1 VTPRF
6 SYPHCQAGL
15 PAVMLTLVVVLAACG
30 GQQPAISAENAVS
43 ITRTDGTAT
52 LARAGDQSEG
62 DLPESTLL
70 APGDHLYT
78 APEHTVTLQFPDG
91 STLQLEPDSHLML
104 FSIRPSDRVAV
115 FRLLAGSITGNL
127 RGNAFEVQAYEEVAM
142 NFRMELTDLA
152 AVPRGM
158 AGTYQLGF
166 DDTTLKAVVNAGEFD
181 LRSGNQQATLPAG
194 WQAIA
199 EPGLSLQIVS
209 LITPTPAPPS
219 ATEAPTATPI
229 QIISITPAST
239 PTETPIA
246 IKTMTATP
254 SHTPTRVPTRAATD
268 VQRTILPVPTNTPV
282 PPATEKPEREPQ
294 PPPPPDPT
302 EKPAPEPTEPP
313 PPEPTEPRPTPG

>member
-1 VTPRF
+1 MTPRF
-6 SYPHCQAGL
+6 SYPHCQAGF
-15 PAVMLTLVVVLAACG
+15 PAVLLALVVALAACG

-52 LARAGDQSEG
+52 LARAGGQSEG
-62 DLPESTLL
+62 DLPDNTLL

-78 APEHTVTLQFPDG
+78 APGHTVTLQFPDG
-91 STLQLEPDSHLML
+91 STLQVGPDSHLVL

-115 FRLLAGSITGNL
+115 FRLLAGSVTGNL

-152 AVPRGM
+152 AVPRGV
-158 AGTYQLGF
+158 AGTYQLSF
-166 DDTTLKAVVNAGEFD
+166 DDTTLKAVVDAGEFD

-199 EPGLSLQIVS
+199 EPGQSLQIVS

-229 QIISITPAST
+229 PIISITPAST
-239 PTETPIA
+239 PTETPRA
-246 IKTMTATP
+246 IEPMTATP
-254 SHTPTRVPTRAATD
+254 SHTPTRVVTR
-268 VQRTILPVPTNTPV
+268 VQRTIPPVPTDTPVSTDTPV
-282 PPATEKPEREPQ
+282 PPATEKPEREQ
-294 PPPPPDPT
+294 PPP
-302 EKPAPEPTEPP
+302 PP
-313 PPEPTEPRPTPG
+313 PPEPTDPPDPTEPPPRPTPG